1 MKGRYI
7 STVSQLFNFLR
18 ERKRWWLIPII
29 VILLLT
35 AVIIILGQTAAA
47 PFIYTIF

>member
-1 MKGRYI
+1 MKQGYTKTL
-7 STVSQLFNFLR
+7 SELFKFLI

-29 VILLLT
+29 VILLLS
-35 AVIIILGQTAAA
+35 AIIIILGQTAAA